1 MNGYKTTGKTVDDAV
16 EKALHE
22 LGIKKNNARIS
33 ILDEPSLGILGLLG
47 NKEAKVEVSA
57 LLDPVEYLSEYIKEL
72 LSLMKV
78 QGTVDVIEDDEKL
91 SASIEG
97 SDVGILIG
105 RRGRTLG
112 DLQYVLN
119 VIMRRQFAM
128 LNKMIVIDVENY
140 RLRREKT
147 LIQLAKNV
155 ARKVSQEGFEQALE
169 PMNPQERR
177 IIHLALQEFPGITTY
192 SSGQEPYRKVIVAP
206 R

>member
-22 LGIKKNNARIS
+22 LGIKKNNARII